1 MKRIALL
8 ILITFALTACKKDPL
23 PETGDLLVI
32 TRYDSF
38 LEPDVNCWLYDSY
51 YNFEEEIDI
60 GFIISDQQGEVLFTD
75 LLPGW
80 YFVYVDKFKSSML
93 TIAAFDSVYVE
104 ANKQLN
110 KTMRLN

>member
-1 MKRIALL
+1 MKRTSFL
-8 ILITFALTACKKDPL
+8 ILMLLALAACKKDPP

-38 LEPDVNCWLYDSY
+38 LEPEVNCWLYDSY

-60 GFIISDQQGEVLFTD
+60 GFMISDPQGEVIFTD

-80 YFVYVDKFKSSML
+80 YIVYAEKVKSSML

-110 KTMRLN
+110 KTMHLY